1 MISKDKYILSLEKKI
16 RKIFDYDIKNS
27 EIFIKAL
34 THKSFSKDNYE
45 RLEFLGDAVLQL
57 VITEYLYDKYPNH
70 DEGSLSREKQFIV
83 SKKTISDISIKL
95 KITDLLISK
104 NLNFNKD
111 HALQLSIASNTME
124 SIIGAIF
131 IDGEDI
137 SLIKFKELQK
147 IRSKFGMV
155 FQFGALFDSMTVS
168 ENIGLALQKLTNC
181 DTLEINDRISRSLIE
196 VNMEGTEQKIPS
208 ELSGG
213 MKKRVG
219 IARAIAL
226 NPEYML
232 YDEPTTGLDPIM
244 TDSINR
250 LINNFHGKGATTSVV
265 VTHEMRT
272 VRDVSDRVLM
282 LYNGKIQYKL

>member
-95 KITDLLISK
+95 KIIDLLISK

-131 IDGEDI
+131 IDGDYNSCKKSI
-137 SLIKFKELQK
+137 LKIFSQYLLIK
-147 IRSKFGMV
+147 
-155 FQFGALFDSMTVS
+155 D
-168 ENIGLALQKLTNC
+168 NIGLKDPKTLLQ
-181 DTLEINDRISRSLIE
+181 EHMHSLGEELPKYI
-196 VNMEGTEQKIPS
+196 TKK
-208 ELSGG
+208 LSGPPH
-213 MKKRVG
+213 KPKFEVICKINTLRHSVSC
-219 IARAIAL
+219 IAATVQ
-226 NPEYML
+226 EGQQ
-232 YDEPTTGLDPIM
+232 TV
-244 TDSINR
+244 SK
-250 LINNFHGKGATTSVV
+250 LILEKIHGK
-265 VTHEMRT
+265 
-272 VRDVSDRVLM
+272 
-282 LYNGKIQYKL
+282 K